1 MEYIIGKQN
10 IEIYRTLLWRSLKR
24 KYKGSMLGFA
34 WVLLHPALTSLVL
47 YTVFFLLLG
56 RKEEYF
62 MLFLLSGL
70 LPWNFLVNGTM
81 NMMSSMRSNA
91 GLIRSVQCPRIIFP
105 MVMLGATLTEF
116 FAVLVLIPPFYF
128 FYNFTVPPQI
138 LLLPLIIILNITS
151 MIGLGLILSLI
162 SVYFRDIHFVIQTL
176 FRLLFFLSPVFYP
189 IYRIPSEYLNFYL
202 LNPAASLL
210 TLYRW
215 CLMGET
221 SVSSFLPWPYIWLL
235 IAESFCIMLA
245 GIFVFRKYE
254 NTMIKLL

>member
-116 FAVLVLIPPFYF
+116 FAVAMSLAVNCRVILHYAGRYF
-128 FYNFTVPPQI
+128 
-138 LLLPLIIILNITS
+138 
-151 MIGLGLILSLI
+151 
-162 SVYFRDIHFVIQTL
+162 
-176 FRLLFFLSPVFYP
+176 
-189 IYRIPSEYLNFYL
+189 
-202 LNPAASLL
+202 
-210 TLYRW
+210 
-215 CLMGET
+215 CL
-221 SVSSFLPWPYIWLL
+221 
-235 IAESFCIMLA
+235 
-245 GIFVFRKYE
+245 
-254 NTMIKLL
+254 